1 MSSEQ
6 NILHK
11 KRTTFIQKEDKTGG
25 ATIIQIEDTT
35 GGAKFIL
42 MTSIA
47 ATAKANPRRKDDI
60 RNLFLMVG
68 FFNKSLTGCPIF
80 LDH

>member
-1 MSSEQ
+1 MRNSSLKMKKSSEK
-6 NILHK
+6 NISHK

-60 RNLFLMVG
+60 S
-68 FFNKSLTGCPIF
+68 K
-80 LDH
+80 